1 MPDTHHMISYA
12 QNREDVV
19 LDRALHAPDGF
30 YVDVGAASP
39 VIASV
44 TRHFY
49 DLGWHG
55 INIEPQAPYAEE
67 LRLGRPRDQTVE
79 AVAGAAS
86 GTCTFHIVESD
97 PDLSTYDP
105 SRLRDLADEGERTS
119 TEVIEVVTLD
129 AVLDAARPAAIDFLK
144 IDVEGAERDVL
155 LGIDLRRWRPRVI
168 VVEATFSNSQVP
180 NYDKWEDLVIDRGYG
195 YASFDGIN
203 RYYVADEEADLADLL
218 APANVLDDF
227 VPASMVLIDEELERL
242 RGYIAHL
249 EREIGLK
256 NEHIAAIQALLRP
269 SGDAGGSRPTG
280 T

>member
-1 MPDTHHMISYA
+1 MISHA
-12 QNREDVV
+12 QNGEDVV
-19 LDRALHAPDGF
+19 LDRAIHADRGF

-39 VIASV
+39 SVASV

-55 INIEPQAPYAEE
+55 INVEPQASYAAE
-67 LRLGRPRDQTVE
+67 LRRERPRDQTVE
-79 AVAGAAS
+79 AVAGAVS
-86 GTCTFHIVESD
+86 GTCEFHIVESD
-97 PDLSTYDP
+97 PDLSTFDP
-105 SRLRDLADEGERTS
+105 TRVRDLADEGERTS
-119 TEVIEVVTLD
+119 TQVIEVVTLD
-129 AVLDAARPAAIDFLK
+129 ALLAAARPAAIDFLK

-168 VVEATFSNSQVP
+168 VVEATVSNSQVP
-180 NYDKWEDLVIDRGYG
+180 NFEKWEDLVVDRGYR

-203 RYYVADEEADLADLL
+203 RYYVAEEEAALADLL

-249 EREIGLK
+249 EEEIGRKDAYVAELTSRL
-256 NEHIAAIQALLRP
+256 ADGS
-269 SGDAGGSRPTG
+269 SGV
-280 T
+280 

>member
-1 MPDTHHMISYA
+1 MPESLHMISYA

-19 LDRALHAPDGF
+19 LDRALHALDGF

-55 INIEPQAPYAEE
+55 INVEPQASYADE
-67 LRLGRPRDQTVE
+67 LRRERPRDQTVE
-79 AVAGAAS
+79 AVAGAVS
-86 GTCTFHIVESD
+86 GTCEFHIVESD
-97 PDLSTYDP
+97 PDLSTFDP
-105 SRLRDLADEGERTS
+105 TRVRDLADEGERTS
-119 TEVIEVVTLD
+119 TQVIEVVTLD
-129 AVLDAARPAAIDFLK
+129 ALLAAARPAAIDFLK

-168 VVEATFSNSQVP
+168 VVEATVSNSQVP
-180 NYDKWEDLVIDRGYG
+180 NFEKWEDLVVDRGYR
-195 YASFDGIN
+195 YASFDGLN
-203 RYYVADEEADLADLL
+203 RYYVADEEAALADLL

-249 EREIGLK
+249 EREIGVK
-256 NEHIAAIQALLRP
+256 NEHIAAIEALVRP
-269 SGDAGGSRPTG
+269 SGDAGGPGPTN